1 MRACMHATQ
10 MFCKHVANSTHQ
22 EPVVKQHE
30 QHQRLTGCASYQFPC
45 CLTACNFEDATE
57 PSTGMVA
64 DFIRPCPPGSLY
76 NCDLVW
82 GDDGTP
88 DALINVRP
96 RCTSALSDPRLFFC
110 LVHLLAHIN
119 LGPSFVFPIYFVPP
133 VEQTNTELKRFH
145 DINTLSTPHSLT
157 SIATNY
163 NNVCTTFALWS
174 SYLPTSK
181 PSNALTNRYIVFSEP
196 ITNTDL
202 PVSIFRQ
209 VLSTNTSRAK
219 TSQPGLTYLHQRDHP
234 AQPVLDIKSQKARP
248 LRGPCTTK
256 AQRLCTSLLLLW
268 SRRAGA
274 TPYRKRH

>member
-1 MRACMHATQ
+1 
-10 MFCKHVANSTHQ
+10 
-22 EPVVKQHE
+22 
-30 QHQRLTGCASYQFPC
+30 
-45 CLTACNFEDATE
+45 
-57 PSTGMVA
+57 
-64 DFIRPCPPGSLY
+64 
-76 NCDLVW
+76 VW

-96 RCTSALSDPRLFFC
+96 GCTSALNNSRFFFC
-110 LVHLLAHIN
+110 LVHLLAHTT

-145 DINTLSTPHSLT
+145 DINTPSTPHSPT
-157 SIATNY
+157 SIATNH

-174 SYLPTSK
+174 SHLPTSK
-181 PSNALTNRYIVFSEP
+181 SSNALTNRYILLSKS

-209 VLSTNTSRAK
+209 VLGANTSRAK
-219 TSQPGLTYLHQRDHP
+219 ASQPGLTHLHQRNYP
-234 AQPVLDIKSQKARP
+234 AQPVLDIKLRKARP

-256 AQRLCTSLLLLW
+256 AQRLCTSVLLFW

-274 TPYRKRH
+274 TPHRKGH